1 MGLFDGFGKRA
12 SETRKNS
19 KSPKKL
25 IEEERKRIEK
35 EWNKLVSKYDKD
47 KEES

>member
-25 IEEERKRIEK
+25 IEEERKRREK
-35 EWNKLVSKYDKD
+35 EWNKLVSKKF
-47 KEES
+47 KR